1 MNNLFKENICNNK
14 FQLGL
19 WSSLC
24 SETSAD
30 VIGGA
35 GFDWILLDMEHSAN
49 DVKSVMSQARGQWF
63 NPTSRYHIIKI
74 LCLSLNY

>member
-35 GFDWILLDMEHSAN
+35 GFDWILLYGTFS
-49 DVKSVMSQARGQWF
+49 K
-63 NPTSRYHIIKI
+63 
-74 LCLSLNY
+74 